1 MLRFRRSRDDAHD
14 DEGERRVVVGIG
26 NPGER
31 YSKTRHN
38 AGAMVIDE
46 LLERTHSKLK
56 SHRSGCLI
64 AETVMFQN
72 KVTLSRPTSYMNE
85 SGRPVGQLMRFY
97 KAEPSSLIV
106 VQDEVDIPF
115 GEVRIKWGG
124 GTAGH
129 NGLKS
134 IVNHVGT
141 KDFVR
146 VRVGV
151 GRPRGRQD
159 TVGHVL
165 DSFSSAERKEL
176 PLLISDAADAVE
188 RIIEVGLE
196 RAMNETNTRADR
208 S

>member
-14 DEGERRVVVGIG
+14 DGADRRVVVGIG

-38 AGAMVIDE
+38 MGAMVIDE

-64 AETVMFQN
+64 AETVMFQS
-72 KVTLSRPTSYMNE
+72 KVTLARPTSYMNE

-115 GEVRIKWGG
+115 GEVRIKWDG

-134 IVNHVGT
+134 IVSHVGT
-141 KDFVR
+141 NEFAR

-151 GRPRGRQD
+151 GRPRGRQG
-159 TVGHVL
+159 TVDHVL
-165 DSFSSAERKEL
+165 DPFSTSERKEL

-208 S
+208 N

>member
-1 MLRFRRSRDDAHD
+1 MLGFRRSRDGANG
-14 DEGERRVVVGIG
+14 DEGRRWVVVGIG

-64 AETVMFQN
+64 SETVMFQS
-72 KVTLSRPTSYMNE
+72 KVTFARPTSYMNE

-97 KAEPSSLIV
+97 KAQPSSLIV

-134 IVNHVGT
+134 IVSHVGT
-141 KDFVR
+141 NDFAR

-151 GRPRGRQD
+151 GRPRGRQVTSD
-159 TVGHVL
+159 HVL
-165 DSFSSAERKEL
+165 DSFSSSERKEL

-208 S
+208 T